1 MKILFISSFH
11 PGGCG
16 QIGAGEAIS
25 GDILKDF
32 IAKNYSVDVYV
43 LSPEYQ
49 RENSEIVSQCN
60 KYVVR
65 KTDKYTMLQSIAANF
80 TNGSFIAP
88 WFFTRVQRDAIC
100 KVREMIN
107 ANNYDFIW
115 LDFPSSLGFAASL
128 SHPDIRYCAHDIVAQ
143 RMERSYAKRWLSGF
157 VRTIESSLFKKL
169 SRISVLSEKDHK
181 LVHDMGFLGDVSI
194 IPLGEQK
201 VGVVDDAVNIDEIVN
216 KFSGKKNLV
225 FFGNMK
231 RAENHWSIIWFVL
244 FVFIRAYRKE
254 PNLNLWILGIC
265 PRFSLRFISKLISS
279 VHVVGAVDDPSLA
292 FKKADLCI
300 APLLFGAGVKI
311 KVIQMLDAGG
321 RVLATPVG
329 AEGVAENERLM
340 VFSSNEIYKAL
351 LQEVNKCCHFH

>member
-25 GDILKDF
+25 GDTLKSF

-43 LSPEYQ
+43 LSPECQ
-49 RENSEIVSQCN
+49 RENSDFVSQCN
-60 KYVVR
+60 QYVVH
-65 KTDKYTMLQSIAANF
+65 KTDKYTMLQSIAANLIK
-80 TNGSFIAP
+80 GSFIAP

-100 KVREMIN
+100 QVREMIK
-107 ANNYDFIW
+107 ANSYDFIW
-115 LDFPSSLGFAASL
+115 LDFPSSLGFAAYI
-128 SHPDIRYCAHDIVAQ
+128 SHPDIRYCAHDVVAQ
-143 RMERSYAKRWLSGF
+143 RMERSYTKRWLSGF
-157 VRTIESSLFKKL
+157 VRTIESSLFKRL
-169 SRISVLSEKDHK
+169 SRVSVLSEKDHK
-181 LVHDMGFLGDVSI
+181 LVRDMGFLGDVSI

-201 VGVVDDAVNIDEIVN
+201 VGIVDDAVSIDEIVD

-231 RAENHWSIIWFVL
+231 RAENHWSIIWFIL

-254 PNLNLWILGIC
+254 PNLNLWVLGIC
-265 PRFSLRFISKLISS
+265 PRFSLRCISKIISNI
-279 VHVVGAVDDPSLA
+279 HVVGAVDEPSQA
-292 FKKADLCI
+292 FKKADLCL

-321 RVLATPVG
+321 RVLSTPVG

-340 VFSSNEIYKAL
+340 VFSSSEIYKAL
-351 LQEVNKCCHFH
+351 LRELNK